1 MGKRS
6 RQDSSASSSPTTPP
20 FTNIESSPSSP
31 ASVDAP
37 VHSSK
42 YLQVSEEHPRSTPV
56 MKCSLPPHR
65 DTLAF
70 ATFEEFEIH
79 YSKDHANRCYECG
92 KNFPSEHFLSLHI
105 GENHDP
111 MNEARKARGEKT
123 VRSA

>member
-6 RQDSSASSSPTTPP
+6 RQDSSASSSPTTPS
-20 FTNIESSPSSP
+20 FTNIESGPSSP

-37 VHSSK
+37 VHSTK
-42 YLQVSEEHPRSTPV
+42 YLQVSEDSQRRTAV

-79 YSKDHANRCYECG
+79 YSKDHANRCSECG
-92 KNFPSEHFLSLHI
+92 KNFPSEHFLGLHI

-123 VRSA
+123 VRST